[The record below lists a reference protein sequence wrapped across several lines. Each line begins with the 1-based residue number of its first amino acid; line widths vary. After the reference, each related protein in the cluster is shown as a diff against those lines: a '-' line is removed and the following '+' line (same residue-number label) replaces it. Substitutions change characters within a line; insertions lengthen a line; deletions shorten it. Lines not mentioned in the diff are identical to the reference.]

1 MKLLKTVGI
10 KELKN
15 SLSAYLREV
24 RGGATVLIT
33 DRNDIV
39 AELHEPYSRTN
50 VADSSINPLLLE
62 WAEAG
67 VVTLPRI
74 KKEPLQHSSIHS
86 PAGTAKDLLDSDRKE
101 PGD

>member
-1 MKLLKTVGI
+1 MKPLKTVGI

-24 RGGATVLIT
+24 RNGVTVLIT

-39 AELHEPYSRTN
+39 AELPEPYSRLH
-50 VADSSINPLLLE
+50 VAGSSNPLLLA
-62 WAEAG
+62 WADDRI
-67 VVTLPRI
+67 VRLPTK
-74 KKEPLQHSSIHS
+74 KKEPLQPSGIKS
-86 PAGTAKDLLDSDRKE
+86 PGGTSRKLLDSDRKE